1 MSRWSRRK
9 RATISGMDGPRIRA
23 LGSDVTN
30 RIAAGE
36 IIQRPANA
44 LKELLD
50 NSVDAGATSISVL
63 VQDGGLKL
71 LQVQDNG
78 CGVHRDDLPILCRRH
93 TTSKLASFEELSSLE
108 TLGFRGE
115 ALASLSYVSLL
126 TVMTKRKADEYAW
139 RATFDSGEI
148 QAGATPC
155 AGVDGTTVTVEDL
168 FYNVPMRKKT
178 LKNASE
184 EYNGLLDV
192 VQRYAVYHAGI
203 SFTLRRTSTKTA
215 RADVHTQRGQVNR
228 RDAIRHV
235 YGRDISSNLAAFE
248 RRSSDEETTGRI
260 RLEGLLTTGGFTS
273 AKKTKLL
280 LFVNGRCVE
289 SPKIRRCVES
299 VYGVLLPKG
308 VKPFVFMS
316 ITMPLG
322 WVDVNIHPTKTE
334 VAMLHEEIVCDCVR
348 QAVEETL
355 LTSEDSRTMDLRVQT
370 TLVTAEAS
378 HGSQATRPMTQTALT
393 NQTTQATQATQA
405 RRPDK
410 LVRVDAQSRTLEQ
423 LLSAPSRKNHGRS
436 RERSS
441 ATFDLAG
448 GVHEGL
454 QEILKENVVIG
465 WVDRER
471 ILVQKATKLYLL
483 DVGRLSRDLFVQR
496 MSQSGRS
503 PTVRL
508 TLRPPPSVAE
518 LLLIVLSSQADG
530 THGEDTHAD
539 PKINEEVA
547 GLLCELL
554 GKHSEW
560 LEATFGLVVS
570 AGGERLIQLP
580 DPGLDDACS
589 PLDASMLPAFL
600 LRLAA
605 EVDWKDEGPRR
616 AGVADALGD
625 LYRLREGDDERR
637 SEAVWASVKS
647 SLAPHRSRATDG
659 SVVELTRLEKLYRTF
674 ERC

>member
-1 MSRWSRRK
+1 MMSTCRR
-9 RATISGMDGPRIRA
+9 IHA
-23 LGSDVTN
+23 LNPDVTN

-44 LKELLD
+44 VKELLD
-50 NSVDAGATSISVL
+50 NSIDAGATSISIL
-63 VQDGGLKL
+63 VQNGGLNL

-93 TTSKLASFEELSSLE
+93 TTSKLASFEELRSLE

-148 QAGATPC
+148 RAGATPC

-178 LKNASE
+178 LKTASE

-203 SFTLRRTSTKTA
+203 SFTLRRMSSKAA
-215 RADVHTQRGQVNR
+215 RADVHTQQGLVTR

-248 RRSSDEETTGRI
+248 RRSSDEKTTGRI

-289 SPKIRRCVES
+289 SSKIRRCVES

-308 VKPFVFMS
+308 VRPFVFMS
-316 ITMPLG
+316 IAMPLE

-355 LTSEDSRTMDLRVQT
+355 LTSEASRTMDVRVQT

-378 HGSQATRPMTQTALT
+378 HGVQTTRSMTQAASTNQATQETQATRAI
-393 NQTTQATQATQA
+393 QATQATPAIQA

-423 LLSAPSRKNHGRS
+423 LLSVPSRKNQSRS

-441 ATFDLAG
+441 TAFDLVG

-454 QEILKENVVIG
+454 QEILRENVVVG

-483 DVGRLSRDLFVQR
+483 DVGLLSQDLFVQR
-496 MSQSGRS
+496 MSQNGRS
-503 PTVRL
+503 PTERL

-518 LLLIVLSSQADG
+518 LLLIVLSSQ
-530 THGEDTHAD
+530 DTHAD
-539 PKINEEVA
+539 PKINDEVA

-570 AGGERLIQLP
+570 AGGERLVQLP

-605 EVDWKDEGPRR
+605 EVDWTDEGPRR

>member
-1 MSRWSRRK
+1 
-9 RATISGMDGPRIRA
+9 MDGDAPPRIRA
-23 LGSDVTN
+23 LESDVTN

-44 LKELLD
+44 VKELLD

-78 CGVHRDDLPILCRRH
+78 CGVHLDDLPILCRRH
-93 TTSKLASFEELSSLE
+93 TTSKLTSFEDLRSLQ

-126 TVMTKRKADEYAW
+126 TVTTKRKADEYAW
-139 RATFDSGEI
+139 QATFDSAEI
-148 QAGATPC
+148 QAGAAPC

-168 FYNVPMRKKT
+168 FYNVPMRRKT
-178 LKNASE
+178 LKNAAE

-203 SFTLRRTSTKTA
+203 AFTLRRAQTKTP
-215 RADVHTQRGQVNR
+215 RADVHTQQGISRA
-228 RDAIRHV
+228 DAIRHV

-248 RRSSDEETTGRI
+248 RRSTDEETSGRI
-260 RLEGLLTTGGFTS
+260 RLEGLLTTGGYTS

-308 VKPFVFMS
+308 VKPFVFLS
-316 ITMPLG
+316 ITMPFE
-322 WVDVNIHPTKTE
+322 WVDVNVHPTKTA
-334 VAMLHEEIVCDCVR
+334 VAMLHEDIVCHLVR
-348 QAVEETL
+348 QGVEEIL
-355 LTSEDSRTMDLRVQT
+355 LANEDSRTMDARVQT
-370 TLVTAEAS
+370 TLVPSGAAFTT
-378 HGSQATRPMTQTALT
+378 SQTTVTNKTTQTT
-393 NQTTQATQATQA
+393 QTTQATT
-405 RRPDK
+405 RPDK
-410 LVRVDAQSRTLEQ
+410 LVRVDAQSRTLKQ
-423 LLSAPSRKNHGRS
+423 MLSAPSRRNHDRS

-441 ATFDLAG
+441 AAFDLAG
-448 GVHEGL
+448 GVHGGL

-471 ILVQKATKLYLL
+471 ILIQKATKLYLL
-483 DVGRLSRDLFVQR
+483 DVGLLSRDLFVQR
-496 MSQSGRS
+496 MLRGGRRPS
-503 PTVRL
+503 DRL
-508 TLRPPPSVAE
+508 TLRPPPSVTE
-518 LLLIVLSSQADG
+518 LLLISLSSRAD
-530 THGEDTHAD
+530 DTGADDTGADDTGADDTCAD
-539 PKINEEVA
+539 PAINEEVA

-554 GKHSEW
+554 SKHSEW

-570 AGGERLIQLP
+570 GSGEQLVQLP
-580 DPGLDDACS
+580 DPGLGDGCS
-589 PLDASMLPAFL
+589 PMDASLLPALL

-605 EVDWKDEGPRR
+605 EVDWTEEGSRR
-616 AGVADALGD
+616 VGVADALAD

-637 SEAVWASVKS
+637 SEAVWESVKS

>member
-1 MSRWSRRK
+1 
-9 RATISGMDGPRIRA
+9 MDGPRIRA

>member
-1 MSRWSRRK
+1 M
-9 RATISGMDGPRIRA
+9 APARIQA
-23 LGSDVTN
+23 LGGDVTN

-36 IIQRPANA
+36 IIVRPAHA
-44 LKELLD
+44 IKELLD
-50 NSVDAGATSISVL
+50 NAIDAGATSVTVL
-63 VQDGGLKL
+63 VHDGGLKL
-71 LQVQDNG
+71 IQVVDNG
-78 CGVHRDDLPILCRRH
+78 CGVHSDDLPILCRRH
-93 TTSKLASFEELSSLE
+93 TTSKLAAFEELKSLQ

-126 TVMTKRKADEYAW
+126 TVTTKRKADEYAW

-148 QAGATPC
+148 QGEATPC

-178 LKNASE
+178 LKNAAE

-203 SFTLRRTSTKTA
+203 SFTLRRANQKTT
-215 RADVHTQRGQVNR
+215 RADVHTQRGLSR
-228 RDAIRHV
+228 TDAIRHV
-235 YGRDISSNLAAFE
+235 YGRDISSNLTAFE
-248 RRSSDEETTGRI
+248 HRSSDPETAGRV
-260 RLEGLLTTGGFTS
+260 RLDGLLTTGGFTS

-316 ITMPLG
+316 ITMPLD

-334 VAMLHEEIVCDCVR
+334 VAMLHEDIVCDSVR
-348 QAVEETL
+348 QAVEEAL
-355 LTSEDSRTMDLRVQT
+355 LAGEDSRNMDVRVQT
-370 TLVTAEAS
+370 TLVPTEAAHETLTARGTQA
-378 HGSQATRPMTQTALT
+378 GQATRM
-393 NQTTQATQATQA
+393 QTTQTTQSMQTTRTTQTTQA

-410 LVRVDAQSRTLEQ
+410 LVRVDAQSRTLQQ
-423 LLSAPSRKNHGRS
+423 LLSAPSRKNQGGRG
-436 RERSS
+436 ERSS
-441 ATFDLAG
+441 AAFDLAG
-448 GVHEGL
+448 DVHDGL

-465 WVDRER
+465 WADTER

-483 DVGRLSRDLFVQR
+483 DIGLLSLDLFVQR
-496 MSQSGRS
+496 TLRGGQR
-503 PTVRL
+503 PTDRL
-508 TLRPPPSVAE
+508 TLRPPPSIAE
-518 LLLIVLSSQADG
+518 LLLIALSCQA
-530 THGEDTHAD
+530 EDNTCMD
-539 PKINEEVA
+539 PAINEEVA

-554 GKHSEW
+554 DKHSGW

-570 AGGERLIQLP
+570 AGGERLVQLP
-580 DPGLDDACS
+580 DPGLGDACA
-589 PLDASMLPAFL
+589 PLESSLLPAFL

-605 EVDWKDEGPRR
+605 EVDWTEEGSRR

-637 SEAVWASVKS
+637 SNAVWASVKS